1 MYVMT
6 TRRTLDPFQNLRRL
20 NGLLDGAFANWPSQ
34 PEENGAL
41 TAAWSPACDVFED
54 KESVKIVIEIPGV
67 KPQDVKISIENQVL
81 TVRGEK
87 KQVAEEKTERVHR
100 YERTYGAFERTFRL
114 SASIDPKKIKATYNL
129 GVLTITLPKAET
141 AKPHLIEVELTPQ
154 KALNA

>member
-20 NGLLDGAFANWPSQ
+20 NGLLNGAFANWPSQ

-100 YERTYGAFERTFRL
+100 DERTYGAFERRL
-114 SASIDPKKIKATYNL
+114 ALPNLVDADKIEAKYDAA
-129 GVLTITLPKAET
+129 VLTITLPK
-141 AKPHLIEVELTPQ
+141 VERARPREIQ
-154 KALNA
+154 VQVK